1 MEVNKN
7 KVIFFDGVCG
17 LCNGFVDFVIAV
29 DKKRQFFFSPLQSEF
44 AKNNLPHD
52 MTTDLKSV
60 VYLTDGKRF
69 SKSDAVLRIMNELG
83 GLWKLTTVG
92 RIFPEILRD
101 KAYNLVAENRYKLFG
116 RKETCRLPSAEER
129 ERFIT

>member
-1 MEVNKN
+1 MELNKN